1 MKAFLCGAKDRL
13 TPKPDRQSDRLFSL
27 VGIHFICEWL
37 AFAPTDCSSEAF
49 FFPLPLTRRLW
60 SHWRWSPLP
69 DLPLQT
75 PEEGAAFVCFGGPKG
90 ELPKGKDGSYGTSLT
105 LAKAMDASSDVLIAY
120 KQNHRWLTPDHGF
133 PVRIVIPG
141 FIGGRMVRGSLSA

>member
-1 MKAFLCGAKDRL
+1 M
-13 TPKPDRQSDRLFSL
+13 
-27 VGIHFICEWL
+27 
-37 AFAPTDCSSEAF
+37 
-49 FFPLPLTRRLW
+49 
-60 SHWRWSPLP
+60 
-69 DLPLQT
+69 
-75 PEEGAAFVCFGGPKG
+75 CFGGPKG